1 MIGRLQS
8 VLKAYYASARLV
20 FKKPPRASVSAA
32 ITSSLHWLPFPQ
44 RISFKTAVMTYTCL
58 HELAPPYLV
67 RRFTS
72 VSDIPGRSM
81 LRSNTFDRQQLIL
94 PRTKTITIGQRGFYF
109 AGPHS
114 WNSLPI
120 ELRDNCLSLSTF
132 RKLLKTA
139 LFVCAV
145 QNR

>member
-1 MIGRLQS
+1 MIRRLQS
-8 VLKAYYASARLV
+8 VLKASARLV
-20 FKKPPRASVSAA
+20 LKKPPRASVSAA

-44 RISFKTAVMTYTCL
+44 RITFKTAVMTYRCL
-58 HELAPPYLV
+58 DELAPPYHAK
-67 RRFTS
+67 RFTS

-94 PRTKTITIGQRGFYF
+94 PQTKTITIAIGQRGFYL

-120 ELRDNCLSLSTF
+120 ELRDNCLSLLTF
-132 RKLLKTA
+132 RKLLQTA